1 MTRYG
6 SRAPEIIA
14 MRFITDAVASAHKAA
29 SRKDAFLR
37 CCNSLARSRE
47 PLACLRPRA
56 FALPI
61 TSMAKYLSSIRLASV
76 LLASTPSSGGRSSG
90 SNTVWASEI
99 SASRHKRPT
108 AWNCSSVVAV
118 CNLERISPSCRS
130 TNGQPVGSGK
140 TPESAGSKP
149 SRTRS
154 SIGSKRPLI
163 YSRRDLYVGRS
174 PLLHFP
180 YQSHKSEYGTGFR
193 SPFAVNRAVN

>member
-61 TSMAKYLSSIRLASV
+61 TSMAKYLSSIRLVSV
-76 LLASTPSSGGRSSG
+76 LLASTPSSGGCSSG
-90 SNTVWASEI
+90 SNNRLGERNKCFSTQEANCLGLLLGCCGLQ
-99 SASRHKRPT
+99 SRANFSQLSIYQWPT
-108 AWNCSSVVAV
+108 
-118 CNLERISPSCRS
+118 R
-130 TNGQPVGSGK
+130 
-140 TPESAGSKP
+140 
-149 SRTRS
+149 
-154 SIGSKRPLI
+154 
-163 YSRRDLYVGRS
+163 
-174 PLLHFP
+174 
-180 YQSHKSEYGTGFR
+180 GFWKDPGVR
-193 SPFAVNRAVN
+193 WKQTFANT